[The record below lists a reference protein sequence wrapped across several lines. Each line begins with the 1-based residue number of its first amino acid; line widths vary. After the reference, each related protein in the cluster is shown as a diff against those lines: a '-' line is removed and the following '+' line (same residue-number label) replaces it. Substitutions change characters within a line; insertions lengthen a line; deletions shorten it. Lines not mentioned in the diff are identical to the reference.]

1 MSSASSDVS
10 AARSS
15 VPSLP
20 GEVQLAT
27 SFPARDAVPAAM
39 VWPATQPRV
48 LIAGE
53 TRIYTAATRDV
64 VSPLWLRAH
73 PGEAPQPT
81 VIGQTAHVSVEVALE
96 ALNAAQAA
104 WARGAGRWP
113 TLRVE
118 ERIEA
123 VERFTAAM
131 VAVRDRV
138 CRLLMWEV
146 GKTWADAQGEFDR
159 TVQYIRDTIETLKS
173 QDRDNSRLQFREGII
188 AQVRRAPLGVT
199 LCMGPFNYPL
209 NETFATLI
217 PALIMGNTAV
227 VKLPRFGVLLWDPL
241 LDAFAAAFPP
251 GVVNIVNGQGSEI
264 VPPLMQTGRI
274 DVLAFIGSSK
284 SADAIKGAHPRL
296 HRLRCLLGL
305 DAKNPAVILPDADL
319 STTIPECIKGALSF
333 NGQRCTALKIFFVHR
348 DIAERFTAALSDA
361 VDSLPNGM
369 PWAPGVRLTP
379 LVEPD
384 KASRLDSYL
393 RDAIAQGAAVAN
405 QARGGGSHAYT
416 AYHPAVLSG
425 VTPRMR
431 IYHEEQFGPILPIVP
446 IADLSEFT
454 EYMLETSYGQQAALF
469 GQDPATLG
477 KLIDVL
483 STQVCRINLNSQCQR
498 GPDVFPFTGRKSSAE
513 GTLSVGDALRS
524 FSVRSMVAANGNA
537 AGKATV
543 RAILDHDHSNFLST
557 DIIL

>member
-1 MSSASSDVS
+1 M
-10 AARSS
+10 
-15 VPSLP
+15 
-20 GEVQLAT
+20 T
-27 SFPARDAVPAAM
+27 
-39 VWPATQPRV
+39 WPTTQPRI
-48 LIAGE
+48 LIDGE
-53 TRIYTAATRDV
+53 VRVYSKRTRDV
-64 VSPLWLRAH
+64 VSPLWLRDSS
-73 PGEAPQPT
+73 EREPT
-81 VIGQTAHVSVEVALE
+81 ATVLGQTAHVSTDDALE
-96 ALNAAQAA
+96 ALAAARKA
-104 WARGAGRWP
+104 WAQGAGHWP

-123 VERFTAAM
+123 VEHFTAAM

-159 TVQYIRDTIETLKS
+159 TVQYIRDTIETLKT

-217 PALIMGNTAV
+217 PALIMGNTAI

-241 LDAFAAAFPP
+241 IDAFAAAFPP

-264 VPPLMQTGRI
+264 VPPLMQTGHI

-284 SADAIKGAHPRL
+284 AADAVKGAHPRL
-296 HRLRCLLGL
+296 HRLRCILGL
-305 DAKNPAVILPDADL
+305 DAKNPAVVLPDADL
-319 STTIPECIKGALSF
+319 ATTIPECIKGALSF
-333 NGQRCTALKIFFVHR
+333 NGQRCTALKVFFVHR
-348 DIAERFTAALSDA
+348 AIAERFTAALSDA
-361 VDSLPNGM
+361 VDALTNGM
-369 PWAPGVRLTP
+369 PWLPGVRLTP

-384 KASRLDSYL
+384 KASRLNSYI
-393 RDAIAQGAAVAN
+393 RDAEAQGAVVAN
-405 QARGGGSHAYT
+405 RARGGGASAYS

-425 VTPRMR
+425 VTPSMR
-431 IYHEEQFGPILPIVP
+431 IYHDEQFGPILPVVP
-446 IADLSEFT
+446 ISDLSEFT
-454 EYMLETSYGQQAALF
+454 DYMLQTSYGQQASLF
-469 GQDPATLG
+469 GQDSATLG
-477 KLIDVL
+477 RLIDVL

-524 FSVRSMVAANGNA
+524 FSIRSMVAANGNS
-537 AGKATV
+537 AGKAVV
-543 RAILDHDHSNFLST
+543 RAILDHGHSNFLST